1 MEEAVMHSAYRSHV
15 MKELRDQQVRFAP
28 RAKKLEQVDRAERL
42 LGELDPARTYSYEYL
57 CFRITDYRPETVP
70 QIVVSGEE
78 ARHDVRLFV
87 EDVSDAANLRVGELP
102 EPVHTVEDLSRM
114 FNVST
119 KTISRWRESGLVSR
133 RFVFAGGKKRVGFLQ
148 SSVERFVSGHV
159 DRVQRGE
166 QFSQLTP
173 QERSQIVQRARRL
186 ARAGAGQAEVARR
199 IAKRLNRSVE
209 AIRYTLKLFDQKH
222 PALALFPDRSG
233 PLTDESKEGI
243 YQDYRRGH
251 AVGELAERFGRTRT
265 SIYRIINE
273 TRARRLLELPLDH
286 IYNEEFDRPD
296 AEQEILGPLPSDGE
310 EAKKPRVPSGLPS
323 YLSALYEVPLLT
335 RAQERH
341 VFRKYNFL
349 KYRASQLRAGLTP
362 ARATTGLMDRIEQL
376 YEQAVKT
383 KNRIVQANL
392 RLVVSIAKRH
402 VGACDDFFSL
412 VSDGNISLMR
422 AVDKFDY
429 ARGNKFS
436 TYATWAVMRNF
447 ARTIP
452 DEFKHRERFR
462 TCQEEMFDSQRD
474 ERAAPLAMESA
485 QHLRE
490 QQIGRILSRLDE
502 REQRIII
509 SRFGLNHAQEPK
521 TLQEVGSQLGVTKE
535 RIRQIEAR
543 ALDKLRVEAEREKIE
558 VPE

>member
-1 MEEAVMHSAYRSHV
+1 MHSAYRSLV
-15 MKELRDQQVRFAP
+15 IKQLRDQQVRFAP

-42 LGELDPARTYSYEYL
+42 LAELDPGKTYSYEYL
-57 CFRITDYRPETVP
+57 CYRITDYRPDASP
-70 QIVVSGEE
+70 QFVVSGEE

-87 EDVSDAANLRVGELP
+87 EDVSDAANIRASDLL
-102 EPVHTVEDLSRM
+102 EPVHTVDDLSRM

-119 KTISRWRESGLVSR
+119 KTISRWRELGLVSR

-148 SSVERFVSGHV
+148 SSVERFVGNHV

-166 QFSQLTP
+166 HFTQLTQ
-173 QERSQIVQRARRL
+173 QERSEIIDRARRL
-186 ARAGAGQAEVARR
+186 VRAGAGQSEVARR

-209 AIRYTLKLFDQKH
+209 TVRYTLKLFDQKF
-222 PALALFPDRSG
+222 PALALFPDHSG
-233 PLTDESKEGI
+233 PLTGDSKEGI
-243 YQDYRRGH
+243 YHDYRRGQS
-251 AVGELAERFGRTRT
+251 VGELAERFGRTRT

-273 TRARRLLELPLDH
+273 TRARRLLELPLDS
-286 IYNEEFDRPD
+286 IYNEEFDRPN
-296 AEQEILGPLPSDGE
+296 AEREILGPMPAGDD
-310 EAKKPRVPSGLPS
+310 AARKNRIPSGLPS
-323 YLSALYEVPLLT
+323 YLASLYEVPLLT
-335 RAQERH
+335 REQETYL
-341 VFRKYNFL
+341 FRKYNFL
-349 KYRASQLRAGLTP
+349 KYRAQRLRENLSP

-376 YEQAVKT
+376 YEQAIKT

-402 VGACDDFFSL
+402 VSTSDDFFSL

-436 TYATWAVMRNF
+436 TYASWAVMRNF

-462 TCQEEMFDSQRD
+462 TCQDEMFDLQQDQR
-474 ERAAPLAMESA
+474 AVPLEMESA

-490 QQIGRILSRLDE
+490 QQIERILSRLDE

-509 SRFGLNHAQEPK
+509 SRFGLSRGQEPK

-543 ALDKLRVEAEREKIE
+543 ALHKLREEAERERIE
-558 VPE
+558 APE

>member
-1 MEEAVMHSAYRSHV
+1 MHSAYRSHV
-15 MKELRDQQVRFAP
+15 IKELRDQQVRFAP

-42 LGELDPARTYSYEYL
+42 LTELDPARTYSYEYL
-57 CFRITDYRPETVP
+57 CFRITDYRPDPSP
-70 QIVVSGEE
+70 QVVSGEE

-119 KTISRWRESGLVSR
+119 KTISRWRELGLVSR

-148 SSVERFVSGHV
+148 SSVERFVSSHV
-159 DRVQRGE
+159 DRVQRSE
-166 QFSQLTP
+166 RFSQLTP
-173 QERSQIVQRARRL
+173 QERSQIIQRARRL
-186 ARAGAGQAEVARR
+186 ARAGAGQAEIARR

-209 AIRYTLKLFDQKH
+209 AIRYTLKLFDQKY

-243 YQDYRRGH
+243 YQGYRRGQS
-251 AVGELAERFGRTRT
+251 VGDLAERFGRTRT

-296 AEQEILGPLPSDGE
+296 AEQEILGPLPAGGD
-310 EAKKPRVPSGLPS
+310 EAKKQRVPSGLPS
-323 YLSALYEVPLLT
+323 YLSSLYEVPLLT
-335 RAQERH
+335 REQERH

-402 VGACDDFFSL
+402 VGARDDFFSL

-452 DEFKHRERFR
+452 DEFKHQERFR
-462 TCQEEMFDSQRD
+462 TCQDEMFDSQRD
-474 ERAAPLAMESA
+474 ERATPLAMESA

-490 QQIGRILSRLDE
+490 QQIERILSRLDE